1 MRPLTA
7 ILACVCAMALAGC
20 SDSHDKVTAD
30 TLDII
35 TDMNDVLDDVTDK
48 ASAEAAKPK
57 LEAIGERMKDVKA
70 RADKLGEPSPEQQEQ
85 LKTKYEERMGKE
97 MMRMFGNAMRVG
109 TDPEIAP
116 VLEEAMQGID
126 PPGAINMGS
135 GDMPAGGMG
144 MEGEMPEMD
153 SPFEGNEG
161 EFGSDNPFGSDA
173 DGPGLPADPQP
184 AADDQPE

>member
-1 MRPLTA
+1 
-7 ILACVCAMALAGC
+7 MALAGC

-30 TLDII
+30 TLDIMA
-35 TDMNDVLDDVTDK
+35 DMNDVLDGVTDK

-70 RADKLGEPSPEQQEQ
+70 RADKLGEPSAEQQEQ
-85 LKTKYEERMGKE
+85 LKAKYEERMGKE

-109 TDPEIAP
+109 TNPEIAV
-116 VLEEAMQGID
+116 VLEDAMQGIE
-126 PPGAINMGS
+126 PPSMG
-135 GDMPAGGMG
+135 PGGMPGGG
-144 MEGEMPEMD
+144 MELEGEAPEMG
-153 SPFEGNEG
+153 SPFESNDGD
-161 EFGSDNPFGSDA
+161 FGSENPFGSDS